1 MYCCEPALAGK
12 GGSCA
17 FGQEIIQVLLMFADG
32 QVGNSF
38 LWAGTSGTLSN
49 DLFLREFELSSHP
62 HQKFGNLGWMCFPLS
77 SSAFVSQ
84 SYPDIQT
91 HSPFSEP
98 ITRSREQSL
107 DFCAAGIII
116 ALPLFCCGDWHLCI
130 TAAPQT
136 AQLSPCRGGR
146 LWQWA
151 EIKKRHKKGKLG
163 AKYRGGRERV

>member
-1 MYCCEPALAGK
+1 MYCRAPALAGK

-17 FGQEIIQVLLMFADG
+17 FGQEIIEVLLMFADV

-62 HQKFGNLGWMCFPLS
+62 HQKFGNLGGMCFPLS
-77 SSAFVSQ
+77 SSTFVLWAIPTYKHIPLFLSPA
-84 SYPDIQT
+84 PDL
-91 HSPFSEP
+91 
-98 ITRSREQSL
+98 REQSL

-136 AQLSPCRGGR
+136 AQLSPCRGGG

-163 AKYRGGRERV
+163 AKYRGGQERG